1 MLFPE
6 YHNRFRYTA
15 HVSLRKWVF
24 INQLFLL
31 SISKFF
37 LKKNIFFKKNVHYRC
52 SCAVNSLNYYTCT
65 TVSLTVIPKDLQK
78 HLYMSVGVTKD

>member
-24 INQLFLL
+24 INQQELFLL
-31 SISKFF
+31 NISK
-37 LKKNIFFKKNVHYRC
+37 KKIVKFFKKKC
-52 SCAVNSLNYYTCT
+52 TCT
-65 TVSLTVIPKDLQK
+65 VRAVVQ
-78 HLYMSVGVTKD
+78 